1 MADNDFPGARQKL
14 YYSVWSASR
23 ARSLGPPFA
32 GNAELPRQLKMRWAF
47 EFGALSEER
56 SEAKR

>member
-32 GNAELPRQLKMRWAF
+32 GNADSTIKN
-47 EFGALSEER
+47 ALGVWIPY
-56 SEAKR
+56 A